1 MTLPDT
7 FALPE
12 GWRTYPREIIERAP
26 GIEVLAARDTADV
39 GFTANLTIGVQ
50 DSLGPGQIA
59 ALGAEAV
66 RHFETHERDV
76 VLRRREVLG
85 EDPDAGLLQEIE
97 LTTDLGEISARLVQT
112 QAFLPAVDP
121 ARSGQPLVRTFTCTA
136 TVEQSAALA
145 DEVAGLVQALRVAG
159 GASA

>member
-1 MTLPDT
+1 
-7 FALPE
+7 
-12 GWRTYPREIIERAP
+12 
-26 GIEVLAARDTADV
+26 
-39 GFTANLTIGVQ
+39 
-50 DSLGPGQIA
+50 
-59 ALGAEAV
+59 
-66 RHFETHERDV
+66 
-76 VLRRREVLG
+76 
-85 EDPDAGLLQEIE
+85 
-97 LTTDLGEISARLVQT
+97 VQT